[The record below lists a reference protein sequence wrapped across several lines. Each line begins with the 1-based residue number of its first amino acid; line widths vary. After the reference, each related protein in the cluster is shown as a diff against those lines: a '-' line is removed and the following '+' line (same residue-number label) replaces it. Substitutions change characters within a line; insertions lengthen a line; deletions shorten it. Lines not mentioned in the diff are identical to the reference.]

1 MDQASSLNFS
11 LRSAHIL
18 KGSTHQ
24 ITYIH
29 VCAWKSKMGFIKK
42 CSENVE
48 NMIRFGA
55 KKLKRKV

>member
-1 MDQASSLNFS
+1 MYVLE
-11 LRSAHIL
+11 
-18 KGSTHQ
+18 K
-24 ITYIH
+24 
-29 VCAWKSKMGFIKK
+29 KSKMGFIKK